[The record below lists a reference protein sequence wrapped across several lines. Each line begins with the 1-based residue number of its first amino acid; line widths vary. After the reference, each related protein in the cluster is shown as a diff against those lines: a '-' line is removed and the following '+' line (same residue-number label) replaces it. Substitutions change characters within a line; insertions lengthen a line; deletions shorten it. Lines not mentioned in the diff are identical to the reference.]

1 MVKSINLISVPK
13 PVPSSRTSY
22 PVWGAVQIHLAMNI
36 HHSLGIR
43 FPNACPQHFAW
54 ALAAYRVVI
63 GTTKLV
69 RNENNN
75 QLLKCLQA
83 GWAIA
88 HVIFSCHLVSSRSV
102 EWNVFSSSLMTAG
115 PWGRTRPLAQ
125 FSNGNWV
132 AVLSG
137 GKLFGL
143 LLLGTTS
150 SYKSLLNKSSQ

>member
-1 MVKSINLISVPK
+1 MPG
-13 PVPSSRTSY
+13 SRTSY

-43 FPNACPQHFAW
+43 FPNACSQHFDW

-75 QLLKCLQA
+75 QLLKCSQA
-83 GWAIA
+83 CWAIA
-88 HVIFSCHLVSSRSV
+88 HVILSCHLVSSRSG
-102 EWNVFSSSLMTAG
+102 EWNVFSSSLILPDHG
-115 PWGRTRPLAQ
+115 GGQDHSPQ
-125 FSNGNWV
+125 FSNGTWV
-132 AVLSG
+132 AGLSDG
-137 GKLFGL
+137 RLFGL
-143 LLLGTTS
+143 LLLGTAS